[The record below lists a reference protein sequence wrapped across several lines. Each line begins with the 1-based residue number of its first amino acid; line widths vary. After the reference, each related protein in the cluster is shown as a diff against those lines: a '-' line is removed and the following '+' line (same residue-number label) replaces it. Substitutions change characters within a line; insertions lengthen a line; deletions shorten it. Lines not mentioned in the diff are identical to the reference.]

1 MEIESYL
8 KIIEDYKENC
18 QHFKEFILSIK
29 KLINELLSQYDIQ
42 YFSIQDRLK
51 DISSLQE
58 KISRKEYKY
67 NELKDVTDICGIRII
82 TYFSDDVYS
91 VSSMVTKEFVIDDE
105 NSVDKRAL
113 LEPDRFGYLSL
124 QYVVKLSDN
133 RLKLTEYRRFS
144 DCQIEIQIQ
153 SLLQHAWSEIQHD
166 LGYKSEISVPREIV
180 RRFSQ
185 LAGLLELTDDEFV
198 RLRNTLLE
206 YKLSLPDRIRDNP
219 QDVPIDQSSLLTYIQ
234 TSNVLNNLE
243 KRIESEKNIELK
255 KRVGNLTNEIE
266 RLLYVGY
273 ISIYDIDS
281 AMIKLQELVLKISR
295 YLIAD
300 HTDEDKGGFSAG
312 LSLFYLPYAQI
323 AVDGSMEKII
333 KSLDE
338 FWGVD
343 TSKTFKKKFAKEL
356 LRLQKEHD

>member
-1 MEIESYL
+1 METDLFL
-8 KIIEDYKENC
+8 KITEDYEKNC
-18 QHFKEFILSIK
+18 RHFEEFILSIK
-29 KLINELLSQYDIQ
+29 NLIKELLSQYDIQ
-42 YFSIQDRLK
+42 YFTIQDRLK

-67 NELKDVTDICGIRII
+67 NELKDITDICGIRII
-82 TYFSDDVYS
+82 TYFSDDVNS
-91 VSSMVTKEFVIDDE
+91 VASMITKEFAIDDE
-105 NSVDKRAL
+105 NSIDKRAL

-124 QYVVKLSDN
+124 QYVAKLSDN
-133 RLKLTEYRRFS
+133 RLKLTEYHHFS

-198 RLRNTLLE
+198 RLRNALLE
-206 YKLSLPDRIRDNP
+206 YKRSLPDRIRDNP
-219 QDVPIDQSSLLTYIQ
+219 QGVPIDQSSLLTYVQ
-234 TSNVLNNLE
+234 TSNVLKNLE
-243 KRIESEKNIELK
+243 KRIESERNIELK
-255 KRVGNLTNEIE
+255 KEDGHLTDEIE
-266 RLLYVGY
+266 RLTYVGY

-281 AMIKLQELVLKISR
+281 AMIKLQDLILKITR

-300 HTDEDKGGFSAG
+300 HSDEDKGGFSSG

-323 AVDGSMEKII
+323 AVDGSMENII
-333 KSLDE
+333 KSLDK

-343 TSKTFKKKFAKEL
+343 TSKTFKIEFAKEL